1 MRTKAKTFQELEK
14 DIKSKIKLEENVE
27 IVLEYEENGQTY
39 VFSDMKDLEDGMT
52 IKVSI
57 SSQSDS
63 SRIFLFFSLSLS
75 LSFFFF
81 FFFSLSL
88 SFFFFFQSFSNQK
101 KKNFFKKDNSTET
114 SELSNWNQIIL
125 FHQFTKKSE
134 FRVEIE
140 PDEIPPQFLEQIK
153 ELMKSFSELQ
163 TCARFQKTPSGI
175 VFQVDFISKNR
186 AEKAYNQLITLLQSS

>member
-75 LSFFFF
+75 LSFFFSRA
-81 FFFSLSL
+81 SLIKRKKIFLKKIIQPKLPNFPIGIKL
-88 SFFFFFQSFSNQK
+88 SSSINSQKSQSF
-101 KKNFFKKDNSTET
+101 
-114 SELSNWNQIIL
+114 ELKLN
-125 FHQFTKKSE
+125 
-134 FRVEIE
+134 
-140 PDEIPPQFLEQIK
+140 
-153 ELMKSFSELQ
+153 LMKFLHN
-163 TCARFQKTPSGI
+163 F
-175 VFQVDFISKNR
+175 
-186 AEKAYNQLITLLQSS
+186 